1 MARKKTLPSSITYKP
16 AGPRSPERWVFRGRA
31 GVDPS
36 TGKPTFDVVTFYSE
50 AEAIEYD
57 AGHSLKS
64 ARGSLSGRSAR
75 FTVAE
80 AIDEWA
86 QVQSADRDT
95 VVIYLDLLQPVK
107 DAYGRVPVRRLHKVQ
122 IAKLAHQLHT
132 GTCPHRTPTGKTRR
146 AWSVTLVNKML
157 ARLESV
163 LQGLRDEGYL
173 DANHAAL
180 VPRFKKRATGV
191 AHGPKRETYTLD
203 EVSTILAGASATNLN
218 VFAVC
223 LLGFL
228 GLRKGEIAGLEWDRI
243 DMTTGRAWVLEQRKR
258 DRRRAED
265 RGADETSTRTDS
277 VKSEASERELPLPA
291 SAVAALKLVQRWQRE
306 RHLASGRRW
315 GVDGEP
321 PTHVVAHH
329 ITGQPVSNSYPWDR
343 WVALVK
349 SLPIDYLTLHKA
361 RKTCGTHLALQP
373 GIGPH
378 HVGAWLG
385 HEAQGSIASPVTGI
399 YIDADE
405 QFRQAASDAWEAVFA
420 PVVTFCDIQGAYQR
434 EKRQLSA

>member
-1 MARKKTLPSSITYKP
+1 MARKKALPSSITYKP

-31 GVDPS
+31 GVDPV
-36 TGKPTFDVVTFYSE
+36 TGKPTFDVITFYSE
-50 AEAIEYD
+50 SEAVEYD

-107 DAYGRVPVRRLHKVQ
+107 DAYGRLPVRRLHKVQ

-132 GTCPHRTPTGKTRR
+132 GTCPHPGPSGRKRR
-146 AWSVTLVNKML
+146 PWSVALVNKML

-163 LQGLRDEGYL
+163 LQGLRDEGFL

-180 VPRFKKRATGV
+180 VPRFKKRATGAV
-191 AHGPKRETYTLD
+191 HGPKREAFTLE
-203 EVSTILAGASATNLN
+203 EVSIILTAASADGLNL
-218 VFAVC
+218 FAIC

-228 GLRKGEIAGLEWDRI
+228 GLRRGEIAGLEWDRI
-243 DMTTGRAWVLEQRKR
+243 DMSTGRAWVLEQRKR
-258 DRRRAED
+258 DRRKPAE
-265 RGADETSTRTDS
+265 RGEGVEQTRTDT
-277 VKSEASERELPLPA
+277 VKSEASERELPFPP
-291 SAVAALKLVQRWQRE
+291 SAVAALKLVLRWQRE

-321 PTHVVAHH
+321 PTHVVVHE
-329 ITGQPVSNSYPWDR
+329 GSGGPVTNAYPWQQWAD
-343 WVALVK
+343 LIN

-378 HVGAWLG
+378 HVGSWLG
-385 HEAQGSIASPVTGI
+385 HEAQGSIASPVTGV
-399 YIDADE
+399 YIDADD
-405 QFRQAASDAWEAVFA
+405 QFREAASAAWERVFA
-420 PVVTFCDIQGAYQR
+420 PVVTSCDIPGAYQR
-434 EKRQLSA
+434 AKAQLSA